1 MPSSRRGRLLTM
13 NPMKLRPG
21 SATRFFVLAYALTW
35 LAWLPMLLDPDRWAA
50 MHYLGS
56 LGPAVAAVV
65 LTAVDRGRPGLRD
78 LARRMTAAPPRWV
91 LLAIALPLVLFTLGA
106 GLSALLGNPLDPSRL
121 LGSREYPGIGWLVIP
136 LEILFF
142 GYGEEVGWRG
152 YALDALQA
160 PGRSAYAATTWLA
173 LLWAGWHLPLFLYA
187 DGLASLPLLMIP
199 GWFLSILFGAYLV
212 TWFYRSSRNSL
223 LVVAVLHGVI
233 DLVSITPAATTVTL
247 IVVNAGL
254 IAAAVFVVVRWAP
267 GLDAH
272 RRSPMSGDVLRRRQ
286 DVRP

>member
-1 MPSSRRGRLLTM
+1 MT
-13 NPMKLRPG
+13 LRPG
-21 SATRFFVLAYALTW
+21 PATRFFVLAYALTW

-65 LTAVDRGRPGLRD
+65 LTARDRGRPGLRD
-78 LARRMTAAPPRWV
+78 LARRMTTAPPGWV
-91 LLAIALPLVLFTLGA
+91 LLAIALPVLLFTVGA
-106 GLSALLGNPLDPSRL
+106 GLSALLGDPIDPSRL

-136 LEILFF
+136 LEVVFF

-233 DLVSITPAATTVTL
+233 DLVSITPAATTPTL

-267 GLDAH
+267 RLD
-272 RRSPMSGDVLRRRQ
+272 RNPTSL
-286 DVRP
+286 

>member
-1 MPSSRRGRLLTM
+1 
-13 NPMKLRPG
+13 MKLRPG
-21 SATRFFVLAYALTW
+21 SASRFFVLAYAITW
-35 LAWLPMLLDPDRWAA
+35 VAWLPMLLDPDRWGA
-50 MHYLGS
+50 MHYVGS

-65 LTAVDRGRPGLRD
+65 LTAVDRGRTGLRD
-78 LARRMTAAPPRWV
+78 LARRMTSGPPRWV
-91 LLAIALPLVLFTLGA
+91 LLAIALPVLLFAVGA
-106 GLSALLGNPLDPSRL
+106 GLSALLGNPVDPTRL
-121 LGSREYPGIGWLVIP
+121 LGFREYPGVGWLVIP
-136 LEILFF
+136 IEIVFF

-152 YALDALQA
+152 YALDALEA
-160 PGRSAYAATTWLA
+160 PGRSAYAATTRLA
-173 LLWAGWHLPLFLYA
+173 LFWAGWHLPLFLYA

-247 IVVNAGL
+247 IVINAGL
-254 IAAAVFVVVRWAP
+254 IATAVFVVVRWAP
-267 GLDAH
+267 RLDLNSAVA
-272 RRSPMSGDVLRRRQ
+272 PTGDVLRRRR